1 MAKIDRTIVFRLLLL
16 TVLSSIAWAHSP
28 VTDDTYIVSGSSTVQ
43 GANPSL
49 QVAWPSTS
57 SLLKFDLSSLPAGTT
72 GAQVLKA
79 TVKLYVTTVVLPGNV
94 DVCLVNTSWSEKTLI
109 YTSRPSLYNI
119 PILTNVPVSSSSKYV
134 VLDCP
139 PA

>member
-1 MAKIDRTIVFRLLLL
+1 MAKIDRTIVFRFLLL
-16 TVLSSIAWAHSP
+16 TVLSSIAWAQSP

-49 QVAWPSTS
+49 QVASPSTS

-109 YTSRPSLYNI
+109 
-119 PILTNVPVSSSSKYV
+119 
-134 VLDCP
+134 
-139 PA
+139 